1 MVLIIPYANTIK
13 DISSYIN
20 EFKFKRWIT
29 RESSC
34 STRKFI
40 DLFLKENNI
49 NNYFGFTS
57 FQKKEWTLIVNDII
71 QLYPELELI

>member
-29 RESSC
+29 RVKVVVV
-34 STRKFI
+34 R
-40 DLFLKENNI
+40 ENLLS
-49 NNYFGFTS
+49 YF
-57 FQKKEWTLIVNDII
+57 
-71 QLYPELELI
+71 